1 MADDNTNEAE
11 AGHKSG
17 LRPSD
22 ANIKPQ
28 GVDDVDDDR
37 NKNIPTVNVE
47 DTTSCS
53 AASSVNPVSREGTP
67 PPLPPRPRHQLLE
80 ERTTGSGSLK
90 LPKNGGRPSLQSK
103 ATTAV
108 SQQDIQSFYN
118 GAKEVQSKPASRQL
132 SFTNFGFGISRSGSD
147 ADDSASVKS
156 FAPTLEAGVDVESL
170 LGEALQDQ
178 EAPAWKAMGYRA
190 DGLHSEETL
199 FAEDPYFER
208 AFGHEFDEVD
218 EMKPDGS
225 NEGQALIRLLGAPAD
240 RSLCSYC
247 NESMEIKTEALHD
260 LVISRKAY
268 IQSPRRRSAHHQ
280 LHWHRAN
287 AHFLLP
293 RREKRTQ
300 GIY

>member
-1 MADDNTNEAE
+1 MADDNTNEVE
-11 AGHKSG
+11 AKHKSD
-17 LRPSD
+17 LSPSD

-28 GVDDVDDDR
+28 DVNNMDEDR
-37 NKNIPTVNVE
+37 NKNTLAVYVQ
-47 DTTSCS
+47 DTTSGS
-53 AASSVNPVSREGTP
+53 ASPNINPVSREGTP

-80 ERTTGSGSLK
+80 ERPTSSGTLK
-90 LPKNGGRPSLQSK
+90 LPKSGGRPSLQSK
-103 ATTAV
+103 ATTAL

-118 GAKEVQSKPASRQL
+118 GGKEVHSKPASRQL

-156 FAPTLEAGVDVESL
+156 FAPTLEAGADVESL

-178 EAPAWKAMGYRA
+178 ETPAWKAMGFRP

-208 AFGHEFDEVD
+208 AFKHEFDEVD

-240 RSLCSYC
+240 RSSCSYC
-247 NESMEIKTEALHD
+247 NESMEIKTEAFHD
-260 LVISRKAY
+260 LVVSWKAH
-268 IQSPRRRSAHHQ
+268 IQSPRRRSAH
-280 LHWHRAN
+280 
-287 AHFLLP
+287 
-293 RREKRTQ
+293 
-300 GIY
+300 Y